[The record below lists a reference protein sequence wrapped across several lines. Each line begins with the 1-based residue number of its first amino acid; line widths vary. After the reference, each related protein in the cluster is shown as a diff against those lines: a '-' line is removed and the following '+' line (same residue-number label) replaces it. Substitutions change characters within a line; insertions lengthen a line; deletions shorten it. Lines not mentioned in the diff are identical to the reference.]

1 MLINAFA
8 VEKRDPPKPF
18 KGIAECGPLPRV
30 GLWFGPL
37 LGPCDQLGIP
47 GASCADVSQPKKYAA
62 GVNPEREPNLPAS

>member
-37 LGPCDQLGIP
+37 LGPCDQL
-47 GASCADVSQPKKYAA
+47 
-62 GVNPEREPNLPAS
+62 